1 MDFSEVLLAIP
12 SPRDLERP
20 IRSLDEIDYVDK
32 LWVKYMRLRAAND
45 AIRKYFLEHNY
56 EVLVLVSDD
65 LILPYYS
72 VAQLI
77 HDLQRHPEVQV
88 LSGVCNLGS
97 AVNVDFR
104 KKVKT
109 VIANIL
115 QWRKRLPILDEA
127 FDGNYHLRHINIAF
141 EPVVSSESDRIWS
154 LSQYRF
160 QNSQV
165 IFDEERIHKVWF
177 QGFALAAIRREVVK
191 AIPFRRY
198 EGGRAGPDLAF
209 ALDCHR
215 AGIEMYADYNIVTPH
230 HQHYDKILVG
240 KRSEY
245 TKFDPRSREME
256 V

>member
-12 SPRDLERP
+12 SPRDLEQP
-20 IRSLDEIDYVDK
+20 IRSLEEIDYVDK
-32 LWVKYMRLRAAND
+32 LWVKYMRLSTAND
-45 AIRKYFLEHNY
+45 VIRKFFLEKNY

-77 HDLQRHPEVQV
+77 HDLARHPDIKV

-97 AVNVDFR
+97 AVNFDFR
-104 KKVKT
+104 KKIKT
-109 VIANIL
+109 VITNIL

-127 FDGNYHLRHINIAF
+127 FDENYNLRHINIAF
-141 EPVVSSESDRIWS
+141 EPVISSESDKIWS

-160 QNSQV
+160 PNSQV

-177 QGFALAAIRREVVK
+177 QGFAVAAIRREVVES
-191 AIPFRRY
+191 IPFRSY
-198 EGGRAGPDLAF
+198 EGKRAGPDLAF
-209 ALDCHR
+209 ALDCHK

-240 KRSEY
+240 KRSAY
-245 TKFDPRSREME
+245 TKFDPRRRQTE